1 MRSTLEELGMQVVDV
16 VSTAAD
22 GLAAARR
29 LRPDLILLDIGLP
42 DENGISVGKRI
53 ISELPDSR
61 VVVVTAHKD
70 PRSVAEAVR
79 VGFQGYVTKDT
90 PVSLFVSSIQAV
102 IEGHVVLPRQL
113 ARQAAG
119 ARTPGE
125 KDVALLIEQITHR
138 ERDVLQLLAEGA
150 SSAEMARRL
159 SVSRNTVRT
168 HVQNIL
174 TKLQVHSRLEAAA
187 FAVRH
192 GLVKAGRSQAS

>member
-192 GLVKAGRSQAS
+192 GLVKAGHSQAS